1 MSQLVRIG
9 RTTRDVLS
17 WRRFIAHTMFYCTS
31 STVSRFFVG
40 KRFPQKLMREWCA
53 GVVRQVG
60 IVIDAEDLDLL
71 PRDTPRVLVVN
82 HLSALDIPV
91 IGSQMTCDYR
101 WVAKRSLFRMPFIG
115 WHLWACGHI
124 PVDRKRVGNLNRMNE
139 RIRDVLAEGG
149 SVLFFAE
156 GTRSRDGALGRFKNG
171 AFATAVREGV
181 PVVPIV
187 IDGTERLLTKGSIAF
202 PRGQQKVVR
211 MRVLREIVPQA
222 EGEFDDRVDDLRT
235 RTRAA
240 MVSVLDEWR
249 GATGA
254 AERPTLA

>member
-9 RTTRDVLS
+9 RTTKDVLS
-17 WRRFIAHTMFYCTS
+17 WRRFIAQTMFYCTS

-40 KRFPQKLMREWCA
+40 KRLPQKLMRNWCA
-53 GVVRQVG
+53 AVAREVG
-60 IVIDAEDLDLL
+60 IVIEAEDLDLL
-71 PRDTPRVLVVN
+71 PSDSPRVLVVN

-91 IGSQMTCDYR
+91 LGSQMTCDYR
-101 WVAKRSLFRMPFIG
+101 WVAKASLFRLPFIG

-124 PVDRKRVGNLNRMNE
+124 PVDRKRAGNLNRMNE
-139 RIRDVLAEGG
+139 RIRGVLAEGG

-171 AFATAVREGV
+171 AFASAVREGV

-202 PRGQQKVVR
+202 PRGQQKHVR
-211 MRVLREIVPQA
+211 MRVLPELAPTA
-222 EGEFDDRVDDLRT
+222 EGEFDDRVDELRE

-240 MVSVLDEWR
+240 MVKVLDDWR
-249 GATGA
+249 GAAGA
-254 AERPTLA
+254 AERPTLV